1 MRKALFITLFAS
13 LCVACTQDVADT
25 PTIEQEASAMIINS
39 PSGAVAGSLL
49 VKLHNYS
56 DSYAPE
62 ATNGLEFSARPLF
75 PAGRATSE
83 ELQSEELYRW
93 WIVEFDTEANIEAV
107 AHALAKDSRLEAVE
121 YNIEIEPIFSEPVA
135 MESMPQTSATR
146 AHNLPF
152 NDEWL
157 VDQWHYHNDG
167 SLNYDEYDN
176 SYAEGADINLFEAW
190 KHTAGD
196 RRVIIAVMDGGIKHT
211 HQDLQDNMWVNE
223 AEANGRSGVDDDDN
237 GYVDDIYGYNFL
249 DNSATIDWNEIKMSG
264 HGTHVAGTIAAV
276 NNNGY
281 GVSGIAGGTGKGDG
295 CRIMVCQIFKDGA
308 TASEANIAAAMKYAA
323 DNGAAISNN
332 SWAYGKGAYISDS
345 AFNRNYSVLM
355 DGIRY
360 FEEKGGIDGVIDGG
374 LVLFAAGNNSYYTP
388 SYPGAYY
395 NHICVTAMG
404 PNFKVGAY
412 SNYGT
417 GANICAP
424 GGQRYADGC
433 GSVHCVLSTSVSD
446 EYEYMHGTS
455 MATPHVSGC
464 AALGLSYAIKLGRS
478 FTLDEYKSLILSSV
492 HDIDCHQ
499 TGTMY
504 AQHNIDGWK
513 YIDLSEY
520 VGKLGNGYIDAHLLL
535 MQVEGTPCLYVK
547 ADGKEHSLS
556 LDNYFGDGA
565 SSLTF
570 SSVAISN
577 EDMTNL
583 GMSSKPTIKSGD
595 ISVKCS
601 KRGAGRIS
609 VTAIVG
615 GTSVGGGDNMGGM
628 EVTRE
633 FMIVARPNIA
643 SNGGWL

>member
-1 MRKALFITLFAS
+1 MAA
-13 LCVACTQDVADT
+13 ACTQDITND
-25 PTIEQEASAMIINS
+25 IEQSSTPQAMIINT
-39 PSGAVAGSLL
+39 PENAEAGSLL
-49 VKLHNYS
+49 IKLRSYS
-56 DSYAPE
+56 ESFMPE
-62 ATNGLEFSARPLF
+62 GVEGIEFDVRPLV

-83 ELQSEELYRW
+83 ELQREELYRW
-93 WIVEFDTEANIEAV
+93 WVVEFDSEVDIETV
-107 AHALAKDSRLEAVE
+107 AKSMAKDNRLEAIE
-121 YNIEIEPIFSEPVA
+121 YNVKIEPIIAEPVA
-135 MESMPQTSATR
+135 IAGPHHASTTR
-146 AHNLPF
+146 ATKFPF
-152 NDEWL
+152 NDEHL
-157 VDQWHYHNDG
+157 CDQWHYHNDG
-167 SLNYDEYDN
+167 SLNYGSDTFFQP
-176 SYAEGADINLFEAW
+176 GADINLFDAW

-196 RRVIIAVMDGGIKHT
+196 KRVIVAVMDGGVQFNHP
-211 HQDLQDNMWVNE
+211 DLKDNMWVNE
-223 AEANGRSGVDDDDN
+223 AEANGSEGVDDDGN
-237 GYVDDIYGYNFL
+237 GYVDDIYGYNFN
-249 DNSATIDWNEIKMSG
+249 DNNNDIWFDD

-276 NNNGY
+276 NNNGK
-281 GVSGIAGGTGKGDG
+281 GVAGVAGGTGKGDG
-295 CRIMVCQIFKDGA
+295 CRIMTCQIFQNKKS
-308 TASEANIAAAMKYAA
+308 ASEDSIAAALKYAA

-332 SWAYGKGAYISDS
+332 SWAYSKGVYTSDS
-345 AFNRNYSVLM
+345 SFNRSYSVLM
-355 DGIRY
+355 DAIRY
-360 FEEKGGIDGVIDGG
+360 FETNGGVEGAIDGG
-374 LVLFAAGNNSYYTP
+374 VLIFAAGNDHYNVP

-404 PNFKVGAY
+404 PDYKAASY
-412 SNYGT
+412 TNYGT
-417 GANICAP
+417 GTNICAP
-424 GGQRYADGC
+424 GGEMNVSGAGAWYGGVISTTADSSYYG
-433 GSVHCVLSTSVSD
+433 
-446 EYEYMHGTS
+446 MQGTS

-464 AALGLSYAIKLGRS
+464 AALAISYALKLGKQ
-478 FTLDEYKSLILSSV
+478 FTAEQIKALILSAS
-492 HDIDCHQ
+492 HDIDTYQ
-499 TGTMY
+499 TGSKLVDRG
-504 AQHNIDGWK
+504 QEGKVDV
-513 YIDLSEY
+513 DLLEY

-577 EDMTNL
+577 EDMDNL
-583 GMSSKPTIKSGD
+583 GMSSKPTIKSGE